1 VGKGAAGEPSSA
13 DRVAGESSA
22 ERAVRRRAHHARIE
36 QFKRARRI
44 RFLRSFALH
53 LPLVIIGAMLLMALV
68 LVLLDRWRR
77 GAFTFGVATLLAA
90 WFRLILPETQAGLL
104 AVRTRRFDVA
114 VLAAFGGMI
123 VWLTLSIDPLGTG

>member
-1 VGKGAAGEPSSA
+1 
-13 DRVAGESSA
+13 
-22 ERAVRRRAHHARIE
+22 
-36 QFKRARRI
+36 
-44 RFLRSFALH
+44 
-53 LPLVIIGAMLLMALV
+53 MALV